1 MIIDTR
7 GYRLI
12 NLRRDNASSQLVI
25 ITHDENFLR
34 QLAAEDACDFFWSVQ
49 HSCQRSRP
57 NPLTNR
63 PWSIQASLPGPEH
76 EQRGGATANQSG
88 LNVYCL
94 ITGCM
99 PTDDA

>member
-49 HSCQRSRP
+49 SPC
-57 NPLTNR
+57 
-63 PWSIQASLPGPEH
+63 
-76 EQRGGATANQSG
+76 
-88 LNVYCL
+88 
-94 ITGCM
+94 
-99 PTDDA
+99 